1 MRSIL
6 IFALLFSAAPL
17 AAQPPAVY
25 EAGVEAGFDQTYQAV
40 YKALEDARFYVVFEP
55 DIGRNLAGFKTKW
68 GENHNRNKLERIKSM
83 VFCNAWYANAVSN
96 ADPAY
101 LALCPLH
108 VTLTHKHGVSKVL
121 FTRPDFIAKGSKAES
136 IAQELTRDV
145 IAAIDKGVK
154 AAGR

>member
-1 MRSIL
+1 MRLIL
-6 IFALLFSAAPL
+6 VFIAMFYVGQL
-17 AAQPPAVY
+17 AAQSPSIY
-25 EAGVEAGFDQTYQAV
+25 EARVQAGFDETYRAV

-96 ADPAY
+96 ADPTY

-108 VTLTHKHGVSKVL
+108 VTLTHKHGMSSVL
-121 FTRPDFIAKGSKAES
+121 FTRPDFIAQGSRAES
-136 IAQELTRDV
+136 IAKELTRDV